1 MGSYAAFMGPKMA
14 QVVKRAL
21 TKMAQN
27 PFLRQ
32 NPSPISPVSRD
43 NLDENGERRSECEA
57 AAGSGKIIFPGVAVR
72 KYFLRGAIHD
82 HVRPS
87 NG

>member
-1 MGSYAAFMGPKMA
+1 MVIELGSYAAFMGPKMA

-32 NPSPISPVSRD
+32 NPSPISPGKLARSMLDRRLVPVS
-43 NLDENGERRSECEA
+43 
-57 AAGSGKIIFPGVAVR
+57 
-72 KYFLRGAIHD
+72 Y
-82 HVRPS
+82 
-87 NG
+87 